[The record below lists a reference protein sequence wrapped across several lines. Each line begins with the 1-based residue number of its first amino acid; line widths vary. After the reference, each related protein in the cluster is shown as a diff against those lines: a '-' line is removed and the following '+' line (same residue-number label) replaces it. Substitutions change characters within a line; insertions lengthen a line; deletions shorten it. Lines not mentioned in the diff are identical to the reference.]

1 MRRHGQLSYETSGMQ
16 TRDVEGNDDS
26 LVIRIWRDL
35 CPGISMAVWVTMR
48 DCTTMVCT
56 V

>member
-1 MRRHGQLSYETSGMQ
+1 MGRHGQLRYETSGMQ
-16 TRDVEGNDDS
+16 MGDVEGNDDS

-35 CPGISMAVWVTMR
+35 CPGMFMAVWVTMR
-48 DCTTMVCT
+48 DCATMICT